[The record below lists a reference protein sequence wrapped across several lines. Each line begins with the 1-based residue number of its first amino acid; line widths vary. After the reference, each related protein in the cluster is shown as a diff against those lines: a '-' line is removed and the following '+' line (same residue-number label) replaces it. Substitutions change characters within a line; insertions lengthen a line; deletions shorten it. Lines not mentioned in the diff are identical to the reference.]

1 MRILSLEGVRAGYGG
16 VDVLHGVDLTV
27 ESGECVCVIGA
38 NGCGKTTLL
47 RVIAGLLPARGS
59 VLLGGRP
66 IKGMKRREVAARVA
80 LLSQLTQVYFAY
92 TVYDTVMLG
101 RYLHL
106 KGAFRRP
113 APEDRDAVRRCLTTV
128 GLWEMRGRRI
138 DALSGGQLQRV
149 FLARTL
155 AQEPLILLDE
165 PTNHLD
171 LKYQTELME
180 SPARVDPG
188 GAVRGRRRAA
198 RPDARASFADRLLLL
213 KDGQAVAAAR
223 PRRCFGR
230 VAEDVQSGCGSLY
243 EARWRAGSTV
253 GVSNAS
259 YFNHLRRRR
268 DHGQKKETCTCRKSA
283 PSRCKKRKKR
293 NLLIG
298 IGAAALAML
307 LLFVF

>member
-1 MRILSLEGVRAGYGG
+1 MSILSLQGVRAGYDGA
-16 VDVLHGVDLTV
+16 DVLHGVDLTV

-59 VLLGGRP
+59 VLLGGKP
-66 IKGMKRREVAARVA
+66 VKGMKRREVAARVA

-128 GLWEMRGRRI
+128 GLWEMRDRRI

-155 AQEPLILLDE
+155 AQEPTLILLDE

-180 SPARVDPG
+180 ALRAWSREEQC
-188 GAVRGRRRAA
+188 AVVGVLHDLTLAL
-198 RPDARASFADRLLLL
+198 SFGDRLLLL
-213 KDGQAVAAAR
+213 KDGEAVACGPPAQVLRPELLKDVFGLDVAAYMKR
-223 PRRCFGR
+223 
-230 VAEDVQSGCGSLY
+230 AL
-243 EARWRAGSTV
+243 ARW
-253 GVSNAS
+253 
-259 YFNHLRRRR
+259 
-268 DHGQKKETCTCRKSA
+268 E
-283 PSRCKKRKKR
+283 
-293 NLLIG
+293 
-298 IGAAALAML
+298 AL
-307 LLFVF
+307 